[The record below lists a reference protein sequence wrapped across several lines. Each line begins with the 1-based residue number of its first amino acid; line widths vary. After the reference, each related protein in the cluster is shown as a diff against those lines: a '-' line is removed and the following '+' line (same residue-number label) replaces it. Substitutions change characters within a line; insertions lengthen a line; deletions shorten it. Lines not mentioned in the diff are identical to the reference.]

1 MDEIESAIEE
11 TQKHINEIDHELDAI
26 NKSLPALEK
35 RKAYYDGQRL
45 AFVSAQ
51 TYLIEVT
58 QRKERKVYLCI
69 HTPTHRI
76 EAICSSLEKAKL
88 YNEMQVKKW
97 KAIPEEYIIVER
109 SINKDLEEEL
119 NNGRE

>member
-11 TQKHINEIDHELDAI
+11 MQKHVNEVDHELDTI

-45 AFVSAQ
+45 AFVSTQ

-58 QRKERKVYLCI
+58 QRRERKVYLCI

-76 EAICSSLEKAKL
+76 EAICSSLEKAKQ
-88 YNEMQVKKW
+88 YNELQVKNW
-97 KAIPEEYIIVER
+97 KAIPEEHIIVER
-109 SINKDLEEEL
+109 SIDKNLEKEL
-119 NNGRE
+119 KHGRE